1 MRPSVPAVPG
11 KPESGRPVVSSNT
24 LNLLIGLSGVAVDER
39 PVARHWASRF
49 EVPMILLALWILIE
63 WYLKTRG
70 VYPATLDRVTDWVIW
85 LFFVLET
92 AVLTSLVENKIHYL
106 RSNWMNLLI
115 ICAGVPVL
123 WGGGTY
129 AAALRTLRILLI
141 LPLFLSASVD
151 VRMVLARNH
160 LGTTL
165 LVALAFTLMSG
176 LLIAGIDPNIEN
188 VWQGIWWAWVTIST
202 VGYGD
207 TVPLS
212 VAGKVFGA
220 VVILFGVGFV
230 SLMTAGFSA
239 YFISRGEVEIE
250 EEEIEEIY
258 RLKNIEKR
266 IETME
271 QTLQR
276 IEDRLNEDRG

>member
-1 MRPSVPAVPG
+1 M
-11 KPESGRPVVSSNT
+11 SSNT
-24 LNLLIGLSGVAVDER
+24 LKLLIGLSGVAADER
-39 PVARHWASRF
+39 PAARHWASRF

-141 LPLFLSASVD
+141 LPLLLSASVD
-151 VRMVLARNH
+151 VRKVLARNY

-250 EEEIEEIY
+250 EEEVEEIY
-258 RLKNIEKR
+258 RLKDIERR
-266 IETME
+266 IEAME

-276 IEDRLNEDRG
+276 IEARLNEDRGKT

>member
-1 MRPSVPAVPG
+1 M
-11 KPESGRPVVSSNT
+11 SNP
-24 LNLLIGLSGVAVDER
+24 LYLLTGLAGVEANER
-39 PVARHWASRF
+39 TAARRWAGRF
-49 EVPMILLALWILIE
+49 ELPMILLAIWILIE
-63 WYLKTRG
+63 WYLREKGIYSVLFGRI
-70 VYPATLDRVTDWVIW
+70 TDWVIW

-92 AVLTSLVENKIHYL
+92 AVLTSLVENKLRYL

-115 ICAGVPVL
+115 ICVGLPLL

-129 AAALRTLRILLI
+129 AAALRALRVLLI
-141 LPLFLSASVD
+141 FPLLLNTSIT
-151 VRMVLARNH
+151 VRKVLARNH

-165 LVALAFTLMSG
+165 LIALAFTLMSG
-176 LLIAGIDPNIEN
+176 LLIAGIDPTIEN
-188 VWQGIWWAWVTIST
+188 VWQGIWWAWVTVAT

-207 TVPLS
+207 IVPQS
-212 VAGKVFGA
+212 TAGKVFGA
-220 VVILFGVGFV
+220 VVILFGVGFF
-230 SLMTAGFSA
+230 SLLTASFSA

-258 RLKNIEKR
+258 RLRDIERR

-276 IEDRLNEDRG
+276 IEDRLNENREET